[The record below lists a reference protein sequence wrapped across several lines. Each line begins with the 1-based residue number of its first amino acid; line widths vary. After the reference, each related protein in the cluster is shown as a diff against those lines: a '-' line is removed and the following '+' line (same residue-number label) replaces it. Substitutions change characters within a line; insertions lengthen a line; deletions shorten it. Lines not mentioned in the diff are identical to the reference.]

1 MSEFGLPF
9 WGPFWDT
16 FWGHFGVPFW
26 RPFWSLRN
34 ILIQNGVKMGTQ
46 NGVKWWIHQKTVPEP
61 PFHKKTSV
69 FMGKN

>member
-26 RPFWSLRN
+26 RPFWSLKN

-46 NGVKWWIHQKTVPEP
+46 NGVK
-61 PFHKKTSV
+61 
-69 FMGKN
+69 